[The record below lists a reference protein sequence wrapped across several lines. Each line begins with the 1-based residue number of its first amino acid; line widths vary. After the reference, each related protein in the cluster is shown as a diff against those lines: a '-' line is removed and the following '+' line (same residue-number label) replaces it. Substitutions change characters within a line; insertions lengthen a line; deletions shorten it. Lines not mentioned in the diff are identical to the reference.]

1 VAVIVHWG
9 VPVSSGLKPVPDIV
23 TEVPGSAPRGGE
35 PEGGEPEGE
44 VIVTAA
50 FTVKVGLGP
59 DVSPPLPVTATVYT
73 PPGAVVETTNV
84 PSKMVPA

>member
-23 TEVPGSAPRGGE
+23 TGVPGSAPRGGE

-50 FTVKVGLGP
+50 FTVNALESVDG
-59 DVSPPLPVTATVYT
+59 SP
-73 PPGAVVETTNV
+73 
-84 PSKMVPA
+84 